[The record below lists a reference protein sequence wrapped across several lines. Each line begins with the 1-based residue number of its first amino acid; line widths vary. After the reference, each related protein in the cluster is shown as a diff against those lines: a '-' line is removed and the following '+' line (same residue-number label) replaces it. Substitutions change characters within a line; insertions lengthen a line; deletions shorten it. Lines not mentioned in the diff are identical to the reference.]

1 MMQRATVAALAALWI
16 GLPAAAGELVLGL
29 GADDLREGP
38 DPGIGIEYRPAPFAA
53 PRFLGVDWTV
63 GLGFAAETDS
73 DGDVWGGAGIVVT
86 APMGPD
92 WRFEAS
98 VMPGYYSQGDD
109 GTDLGA
115 DFPMFRSMAGVS
127 YGFAPGWRAGLA
139 ISHKSNAGTADDNP
153 GVETLFATLTRAF

>member
-1 MMQRATVAALAALWI
+1 MIARIAAAALAALWL
-16 GLPAAAGELVLGL
+16 GLPVSAGELVLGI

-38 DPGIGIEYRPAPFAA
+38 DPGIGIEYRPAPFME
-53 PRFLGVDWTV
+53 PQFLGVTWTV

-73 DGDVWGGAGIVVT
+73 DGDVWGGAGLVVT

-98 VMPGYYSQGDD
+98 VMPGFYSRGDD

-115 DFPMFRSMAGVS
+115 DFPMIRSMAGVS

>member
-1 MMQRATVAALAALWI
+1 MVPRIAAAALAALWL
-16 GLPAAAGELVLGL
+16 GLPAAAGELVFGF

-38 DPGIGIEYRPAPFAA
+38 DPAIGIEYRPEPFLE
-53 PRFLGVDWTV
+53 PQFLGVTWTV

-98 VMPGYYSQGDD
+98 VMPGYYERGR
-109 GTDLGA
+109 GNDLGSN
-115 DFPMFRSMAGVS
+115 FPMIRSMAGVS
-127 YGFAPGWRAGLA
+127 YAFAEGWRAGLA
-139 ISHKSNAGTADDNP
+139 VSHKSNANTATDNP